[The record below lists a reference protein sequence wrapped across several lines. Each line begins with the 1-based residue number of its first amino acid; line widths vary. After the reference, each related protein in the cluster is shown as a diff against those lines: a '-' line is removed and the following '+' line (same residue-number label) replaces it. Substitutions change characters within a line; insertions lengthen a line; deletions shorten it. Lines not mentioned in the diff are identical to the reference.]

1 MPTYHGKNHIYC
13 ILFLVPLQIYMSGTV
28 YYYYYPP
35 NVKEGDGRM
44 QVCLQIWVV
53 TESLHILVE
62 TTHTNTADTTPA
74 IGKPVMFRGS
84 IYYHTSTGKEK
95 HVCMLFWLL

>member
-1 MPTYHGKNHIYC
+1 MNSTGSLIY
-13 ILFLVPLQIYMSGTV
+13 IVFLVPLQIYINGTV
-28 YYYYYPP
+28 YYYYYPL
-35 NVKEGDGRM
+35 NVMEGDGRM

-74 IGKPVMFRGS
+74 IGKPVILEAQFTTM
-84 IYYHTSTGKEK
+84 H
-95 HVCMLFWLL
+95 LLVKRSMYVYCFGYCKY